1 MAAQSFHVE
10 GTFRINGAWRPYMK
24 VISAPNEEQA
34 RERVYTLMGSQ
45 HRLKRRDIQVGKIE
59 PFEGE

>member
-1 MAAQSFHVE
+1 METQSYRVE
-10 GTFRINGAWRPYMK
+10 GTFRIDGEWRPYRK

-34 RERVYTLMGSQ
+34 RERVYTVMGSK